1 MILFLRKY
9 KRSLTLTMV
18 GFLCSIL
25 LIFGNSVFQ
34 PTMAAGNGINV
45 IIMIGDG
52 MGWNLARA
60 AAVAKGAPF
69 YTSGKGSGLSFQKLT
84 GYGLVTTYGTTIQ

>member
-1 MILFLRKY
+1 MISFLQKY
-9 KRSLTLTMV
+9 KR
-18 GFLCSIL
+18 FLALSMAGL
-25 LIFGNSVFQ
+25 LCTVLLVFGNSVFQ
-34 PTMAAGNGINV
+34 PTLAAGNGINV

-52 MGWNLARA
+52 MGWNMARA

-84 GYGLVTTYGTTIQ
+84 GYGLVTTYGTTI

>member
-1 MILFLRKY
+1 MANKLTLRRTEMISFLRKY
-9 KRSLTLTMV
+9 KRSLALTMV
-18 GFLCSIL
+18 GFLSTIL

-69 YTSGKGSGLSFQKLT
+69 TPVVKAQ
-84 GYGLVTTYGTTIQ
+84 V